1 MTKAREDRK
10 PHQTLRRQVLDWMR
24 EKAAPTTQRAIC
36 EQFGHMPQK
45 AIKNAL
51 AGLRQAG
58 LAAVVGAVSRSKN
71 QNHRGASLWVATPD
85 GAPLFVDTRQGRKSP
100 RDAVADARFA
110 ELIGPHRYEDFPV
123 RPEGRLTVAS
133 SGGLFSAT
141 GCAALMCLT

>member
-10 PHQTLRRQVLDWMR
+10 PHATLRRRVLDWMR
-24 EKAAPTTQRAIC
+24 ASAGPLTQRAIC
-36 EQFGHMPQK
+36 EQFSDLPQRM
-45 AIKNAL
+45 IKNAL

-58 LAAVVGAVSRSKN
+58 LAAVVGAVSRSKT

-100 RDAVADARFA
+100 RDAVAEARFA
-110 ELIGPHRYEDFPV
+110 ELIGPHRYEDSPA
-123 RPEGRLTVAS
+123 RAEGRLTGGS

>member
-10 PHQTLRRQVLDWMR
+10 PYATLRRRVLDWMR
-24 EKAAPTTQRAIC
+24 ANAAPTTQRAIC
-36 EQFGHMPQK
+36 EQFSAMPQK

-100 RDAVADARFA
+100 RDAIAEARFA
-110 ELIGPHRYEDFPV
+110 ELIGPHRYEDFPA
-123 RPEGRLTVAS
+123 RTEGRLTGGS